1 MRQLAAVLA
10 VLAIALPAAASGAQS
25 STANRKATRAV
36 RADRDSSKLGRKIPA
51 DTVTGRSAA
60 TAAHVQT
67 MAEVPDAKKTSA
79 TKTAA
84 RWSRFS
90 VSTFAR
96 SIYDSNIRHDKNN
109 LAAYGLIGGGAARYQ
124 SRQMRAPLTA
134 TYTVAKHSYSEGAE
148 WNRVSQD
155 LNVVATRRLT
165 RRLTFETIGEIALKG
180 SSEDRDIGDQYIFL
194 PRLSYRVNLS
204 QRFRWYGAYRI
215 KRYDLAP
222 DRNAYNR
229 YGGLE
234 FRQDVGKAGQWE
246 LGYRY
251 ETNSARSERQSYAR
265 RTYATQYA
273 ATLLGENQIVGVMKY
288 RTQRYDKRPVLVES
302 VYRPRMDHRFE
313 PSIEFLHPLS
323 DKLLLDVSYELE
335 RRSSNDPK
343 RGYRD
348 HIISLST
355 RYRW

>member
-1 MRQLAAVLA
+1 MRQLASLLV
-10 VLAIALPAAASGAQS
+10 VLAIALPAATSGAQS
-25 STANRKATRAV
+25 SSPKRKASRTV
-36 RADRDSSKLGRKIPA
+36 RAERDSSKLRRKLPA
-51 DTVTGRSAA
+51 DTVSGRSAA
-60 TAAHVQT
+60 TAAHVQ
-67 MAEVPDAKKTSA
+67 AIAAAPVAKKTSV
-79 TKTAA
+79 TKTAE

-90 VSTFAR
+90 VTTFAR

-109 LAAYGLIGGGAARYQ
+109 LAAYGLIGGGATRYQ
-124 SRQMRAPLTA
+124 SRRMRAPLTA

-165 RRLTFETIGEIALKG
+165 PHLTFETIGEIALKG

-194 PRLSYRVNLS
+194 PRLSYRVSPS
-204 QRFRWYGAYRI
+204 QRLRGYGAYRI

-234 FRQDVGKAGQWE
+234 FRQDVGNAGQWE

-251 ETNSARSERQSYAR
+251 ETNSARSERQSYVR

-273 ATLLGENQIVGVMKY
+273 ASLRGENQIVGVMKY
-288 RTQRYDKRPVLVES
+288 RAQRYDKRPVLVGS
-302 VYRPRMDHRFE
+302 VYRPRMDQRFE

-323 DKLLLDVSYELE
+323 EKILLDVSYEFE
-335 RRSSNDPK
+335 RRTSNDPN

-348 HIISLST
+348 HLASISA